1 MRLRASSFTAIVA
14 ICATALAWTLVGPA
28 APAKAQTKTAVTSSP
43 AAVSE
48 GTAWSA
54 LAPAQQ
60 TALAPLATT
69 WPTLSSNQKNKW
81 LALSKN
87 YASLPAPEQSKLQAR
102 MSDWVKL
109 SPQQRAQARLN
120 FAENRAL
127 TNGLTADQR
136 SAQWQAY
143 QLLSP
148 QEKQALAAGSAKP
161 SVGTAAS
168 QIPTDPLKNSPPAQ
182 FGTAKVLERQA
193 SQPAISARKI
203 VVAPH
208 LQNSNSLMPRTT
220 VSSADTAPSTD
231 SAATPRP

>member
-1 MRLRASSFTAIVA
+1 MRLRASSMTAIVA
-14 ICATALAWTLVGPA
+14 ICATALVWALVGLS
-28 APAKAQTKTAVTSSP
+28 APAEAQTKTAAPATDSS
-43 AAVSE
+43 
-48 GTAWSA
+48 GTAWTA

-60 TALAPLATT
+60 TALAPLMAT
-69 WPTLSSNQKNKW
+69 WPTLNSNQKNKW

-87 YASLPAPEQSKLQAR
+87 YASLSAPEQTKLQER
-102 MSDWVKL
+102 MSDWAKL

-127 TNGLTADQR
+127 TNGLTSEQR

-161 SVGTAAS
+161 SLGTAAR
-168 QIPTDPLKNSPPAQ
+168 QISADPLKNSPPAQ

-193 SQPAISARKI
+193 SQPASPPTHKI
-203 VVAPH
+203 VVSPH

-220 VSSADTAPSTD
+220 VSSSEIVPSAD
-231 SAATPRP
+231 SAAAPRP